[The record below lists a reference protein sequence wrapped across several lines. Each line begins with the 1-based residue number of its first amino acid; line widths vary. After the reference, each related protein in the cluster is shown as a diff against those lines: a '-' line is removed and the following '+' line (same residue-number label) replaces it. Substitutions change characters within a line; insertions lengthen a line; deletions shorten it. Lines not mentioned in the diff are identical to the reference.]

1 MNFKDRFIG
10 FPEADKSTWLSRLR
24 VWRNEELAATDWA
37 MLSDAPTDKNAWG
50 EYRQTLRDLPETV
63 EDPENLEIPNRPNG

>member
-50 EYRQTLRDLPETV
+50 EYRQALRDLPETTQN
-63 EDPENLEIPNRPNG
+63 PENPDIPNRPNG